1 MPHVMH
7 QTFLARVVVVERH
20 PREEARKEI
29 RGKVVARSPT
39 EAAAAAAAATVAAE
53 GEQGRRQ
60 GGQRSEKEEE
70 EWGTE

>member
-7 QTFLARVVVVERH
+7 QTFLARVVVAERH

-39 EAAAAAAAATVAAE
+39 EAAAATVAAE